1 MNNKIPP
8 TPFSTRLSR
17 RGRETERRLRRMVS
31 GPGKR
36 PPAVFLAA
44 VFAACLLCGNLVS
57 CQVAQAEVPER
68 SGPPDSAQAA
78 LPPEEEWLAGTLR
91 NEVVPECAMETPF
104 AWLTG
109 EEAALLQNIP
119 AEELPREPVE
129 LYPGPFRGEFWRD
142 MLLPVAADEGADV
155 TVYFVFGGMPQGTY
169 WDISLQVW
177 GSKHL
182 QRDGVVLRYG
192 ERTAYFPLC
201 WETNA
206 KYSKN
211 PLLSVEDFDGDGQP
225 EAMLTL
231 AWGDGTGV
239 FVESLYIFDLDTMT
253 CTLPDYSDIPIQMSY
268 TPDRTRAR
276 LTSGDET
283 LELDIEEWAIDRFQ
297 GEMEAYNQVRFL
309 MKEGQMHCRLDFDF
323 TCDTLG
329 YLAWADF
336 PVVYEDGGYRLGPA
350 EVISN
355 DSNEF

>member
-1 MNNKIPP
+1 MNHKIPP
-8 TPFSTRLSR
+8 TPFSTPLS
-17 RGRETERRLRRMVS
+17 GKAGETERRLRRVAS

-57 CQVAQAEVPER
+57 CQVAQAEAPER
-68 SGPPDSAQAA
+68 TQPPSSSAPSA
-78 LPPEEEWLAGTLR
+78 LPEKEEWLAGEL
-91 NEVVPECAMETPF
+91 NNFISPECVMDEPF
-104 AWLTG
+104 QWLTQ
-109 EEAALLQNIP
+109 EEAALLQDLP
-119 AEELPREPVE
+119 AAQLPREPVE
-129 LYPGPFRGEFWRD
+129 LYPGPFRGDFWRD

-155 TVYFVFGGMPQGTY
+155 TVYFVFGGMPQGTD

-211 PLLSVEDFDGDGQP
+211 PLLSVGDFDGDGQP

-239 FVESLYIFDLDTMT
+239 YVESLYIFDLDTMT
-253 CTLPDYSDIPIQMSY
+253 YTLPDYSDLPLRMSY
-268 TPDRTRAR
+268 SPDRTRAR
-276 LTSGDET
+276 LTSGDQE
-283 LELDIEEWAIDRFQ
+283 LELDIEPWLIDRFQ
-297 GEMEAYNQVRFL
+297 GEMEAGNQVSFDLR
-309 MKEGQMHCRLDFDF
+309 EGQMYCRLTFDF
-323 TCDTLG
+323 SCDTLG

-350 EVISN
+350 DRISN
-355 DSNEF
+355 SND